1 MDDDIIN
8 TIKTKLNELEE
19 KSKLY
24 KLKRYE
30 KKMMKKYR
38 NMLLSND
45 KKELIVEKMKEDQKI
60 FEKSIQEE
68 NSNFYKEKKL
78 IEKEKKEIIKSIEY
92 NTKIK
97 IVENDKKY
105 KMLLSHL
112 DSIQNDKK
120 KLIDF
125 FKNTNY
131 FY

>member
-68 NSNFYKEKKL
+68 NSNFYMEKKL

>member
-1 MDDDIIN
+1 MDDDIIS
-8 TIKTKLNELEE
+8 TIKVKLNELEE

-30 KKMMKKYR
+30 KNMMKKYR
-38 NMLLSND
+38 NILLSGD

-60 FEKSIQEE
+60 FEKSIQDE
-68 NSNFYKEKKL
+68 NANFYREKEL
-78 IEKEKKEIIKSIEY
+78 IEKEKKEMIKSIE
-92 NTKIK
+92 NNKKIK
-97 IVENDKKY
+97 IIENEKKY
-105 KMLLSHL
+105 KMLLSYL

>member
-97 IVENDKKY
+97 IGENDKKY